1 MYKSLDFSSFHFS
14 ERDNKMTSKYG
25 QNLTNVIARFCYNHI
40 PKSCDHGLLNESLA
54 RPCTVLESY
63 VSSSEYVTLELRN
76 IESTVLQY
84 VLKINPKI
92 MELFLLYQCLTNF
105 RSISGRLTLNCGT
118 NLSIINKMA
127 LLFILN
133 TNAKGNSLVTNW
145 KDATWEN
152 SEVSEIFSCLVAEEL
167 LI

>member
-1 MYKSLDFSSFHFS
+1 MIRNIWLIHGISNNFTNFFIGELKFMFISFHFS

-63 VSSSEYVTLELRN
+63 VSSSEYVTLELRS

-84 VLKINPKI
+84 VLKTNRRILK
-92 MELFLLYQCLTNF
+92 LCFLKL
-105 RSISGRLTLNCGT
+105 
-118 NLSIINKMA
+118 K
-127 LLFILN
+127 
-133 TNAKGNSLVTNW
+133 
-145 KDATWEN
+145 
-152 SEVSEIFSCLVAEEL
+152 
-167 LI
+167 

>member
-1 MYKSLDFSSFHFS
+1 
-14 ERDNKMTSKYG
+14 MTSKYG

-84 VLKINPKI
+84 VSKNSTSS
-92 MELFLLYQCLTNF
+92 F
-105 RSISGRLTLNCGT
+105 
-118 NLSIINKMA
+118 
-127 LLFILN
+127 
-133 TNAKGNSLVTNW
+133 GN
-145 KDATWEN
+145 
-152 SEVSEIFSCLVAEEL
+152 IFYSTDE
-167 LI
+167 